1 MTCCAPTLPQP
12 SLHSLHCTRPSRR
25 DDETSSCNELA
36 VTFRVTFASVAVALA
51 LVCASSVGA
60 RTARPTVAP
69 LSTQLTRALV
79 SKYVPLSH
87 TGAIAVDLES
97 GSVVY
102 AHLSTTPFIPA
113 SNEKLPV
120 AWAALVR
127 LGPAYRFHTELYGV
141 GTRQGATWQGDLVL
155 KGFGDPTLTSVDLA
169 DIAGQVA
176 RAGIREVGGRVRG
189 DESYY
194 DRVRDAPGWKRGFV
208 PIESPPLSALVVDR
222 ALGWP
227 ALSPPLLAAKALTA
241 ALIKAGVQVEGRPGL
256 GIAPAAGVPLAED
269 RSQTLANVVRYMNH
283 ESDNF
288 TAEMVLKQIGAVSGG
303 SGSTAAGARAV
314 ITALA
319 ETGVPTAGLVI
330 ADGSGLSS
338 LDRLTPAAIV
348 GILHAA
354 WLTQTLRKPLV
365 RSLAVASMSG
375 TMRRRLPQ
383 LKGVVRAKTGTTD
396 LATALSGLI
405 GNRYAFSVLE
415 NGSPVAYWAARIAQD
430 RFVTLLANAG

>member
-1 MTCCAPTLPQP
+1 MMV
-12 SLHSLHCTRPSRR
+12 TRAA
-25 DDETSSCNELA
+25 LA
-36 VTFRVTFASVAVALA
+36 SFAVAL
-51 LVCASSVGA
+51 VCVGSVA
-60 RTARPTVAP
+60 ARPTAAP
-69 LSTQLTRALV
+69 ALSARLTHALA
-79 SKYVPLSH
+79 SKYVPLSR

-97 GSVVY
+97 GDIVY
-102 AHLSTTPFIPA
+102 AHLSITPFVPA

-127 LGPAYRFHTELYGV
+127 LGAAYRFHTELYGI
-141 GTRQGATWQGDLVL
+141 GTQQGTTWHGDLVL
-155 KGFGDPTLTSVDLA
+155 KGFGDPTLASADL
-169 DIAGQVA
+169 DHLAGQVV
-176 RAGIREVGGRVRG
+176 RAGIREISGRVRG

-194 DRVRDAPGWKRGFV
+194 DRARGGPGWKQGFV
-208 PIESPPLSALVVDR
+208 GIESPPLSALVVDR

-241 ALIKAGVQVEGRPGL
+241 ALTKAGVHVEGRPGL
-256 GIAPAAGVPLAED
+256 GIAPAAAVLLAED
-269 RSQTLANVVRYMNH
+269 RSETLANIVRYMNH
-283 ESDNF
+283 ESDNY
-288 TAEMVLKQIGAVSGG
+288 TAEMLLKQLGAVSGG
-303 SGSTAAGARAV
+303 AGSTAAGSRVVVA
-314 ITALA
+314 TLT
-319 ETGVPTAGLVI
+319 ETGVPTTGMVI

-354 WLTQTLRKPLV
+354 WLSQPLRKPFV
-365 RSLAVASMSG
+365 RSLAVASVSG

-405 GNRYAFSVLE
+405 GNRYAFAVIE

-430 RFVTLLANAG
+430 RFVTLLAKAG

>member
-1 MTCCAPTLPQP
+1 MRL
-12 SLHSLHCTRPSRR
+12 
-25 DDETSSCNELA
+25 
-36 VTFRVTFASVAVALA
+36 RVALASVAVAL
-51 LVCASSVGA
+51 VGASSVA
-60 RTARPTVAP
+60 AHTARPAAAP
-69 LSTQLTRALV
+69 PALSTRLTRALA
-79 SKYVPLSH
+79 SKYVPLSQ

-97 GSVVY
+97 GNVVY
-102 AHLSTTPFIPA
+102 AHLSMTAFIPA

-141 GTRQGATWQGDLVL
+141 GAREGSTWQGDLVL
-155 KGFGDPTLTSVDLA
+155 KGFGDPTLTSADLDDLA
-169 DIAGQVA
+169 EQLS
-176 RAGIREVGGRVRG
+176 RAGIREVTGRVRG

-194 DRVRDAPGWKRGFV
+194 DRIRDAPGWKRGFV

-227 ALSPPLLAAKALTA
+227 ALSPPLLAAKSLTA
-241 ALIKAGVQVEGRPGL
+241 ALTKAGVQVEGRPGL
-256 GIAPAAGVPLAED
+256 GVAPASAVPLAED
-269 RSQTLANVVRYMNH
+269 RSKTLANLVRYMNH

-288 TAEMVLKQIGAVSGG
+288 TAEMLLKQIGAVSGG
-303 SGSTAAGARAV
+303 RGSSAAGSRAV
-314 ITALA
+314 VAALA

-338 LDRLTPAAIV
+338 LNRLTAASIV

-354 WLTQTLRKPLV
+354 WLSQTLRQPFV
-365 RSLAVASMSG
+365 RSLAIASVSG
-375 TMRRRLPQ
+375 TMRHRLPQ
-383 LKGVVRAKTGTTD
+383 LKGLVRAKTGTTD

-405 GNRYAFSVLE
+405 GNRYAFAVIE

-430 RFVTLLANAG
+430 RFVTLLAAAG